1 MNGQN
6 NYDFLFKYIVVG
18 DTSKPRANSD
28 VGKSCFL
35 SRYVEGIFKDDHEPT
50 LGVEFA
56 SKVIELEAQIIKTQI
71 WDTVPPS
78 PLRPDRN
85 PSRPSRVPITKAPS
99 LPSWSS
105 ILPVVSPSR
114 AFTSGSTK

>member
-1 MNGQN
+1 MNSQN

-18 DTSKPRANSD
+18 DTSKPTANSD

-35 SRYVEGIFKDDHEPT
+35 SRYVEGVFKDDHEPT

-56 SKVIELEAQIIKTQI
+56 SKIIDLEAQIIKTQI
-71 WDTVPPS
+71 WDTVSSS
-78 PLRPDRN
+78 PLRLDRN
-85 PSRPSRVPITKAPS
+85 PSRLSHAPITKVPS

-105 ILPVVSPSR
+105 ILPVASPSR